1 MSPQIIGGPDT
12 GRADKRASKIARQ
25 IEADIVRRGWTVG
38 ESLGSEQALQQ
49 RYGASRSVLRE
60 AVRLVEHHQ
69 VARMRRGP
77 NGGLLICAPDAG
89 PATRAVVIYLEYLGT
104 TLGDLLNARLVL
116 EPLAASLAA
125 ERIDEAGI
133 DRLRGVLR
141 AEQLWKPGLPAPQ
154 DEFHIALAQ
163 QSKNPVLQL
172 FIDVLMRLT
181 TRYALESQ
189 TDSASEAVEAVDHMH
204 NDHAEIV
211 AAVTAGDSARA
222 KTLSERHVEAVT
234 AWLQKHQPGD
244 DAGRHD
250 PSKGWE
256 RRARGPRGG
265 ARPNPEAPRGKRAEV
280 LAATIGDDIAASGWP
295 IGSVFGT
302 ETELLKRYRVSRA
315 VLREA
320 VRLLEYHSIAQMRRG
335 PGGGLVVTKPQAQA
349 SIDTI
354 ALYLQ
359 YRKPSRED
367 LRCVRDAI
375 EIDNVAK
382 VVKRRGDSEV
392 AAFLDAA
399 HRAVRRPSFEPSIGH
414 SVDQDPHETADDV
427 RNAAV
432 EEFRFH
438 IGLAQLAGNTLLDL
452 FLRII
457 VELFRRHWSSTGQA
471 LPTWTDVVAVEH
483 AHLRI
488 LQAISDGDDSLARH
502 RIRRHLDAAAS
513 WWL

>member
-1 MSPQIIGGPDT
+1 MNSRPGP
-12 GRADKRASKIARQ
+12 GAANKLASTIARE
-25 IEADIVRRGWTVG
+25 IEADIVRRDWPLG
-38 ESLGSEQALQQ
+38 ESLGSEHALQQ
-49 RYGASRSVLRE
+49 RFCVSRSVLRE

-77 NGGLLICAPDAG
+77 NGGLIICEPDAG
-89 PATRAVVIYLEYLGT
+89 PATRAIVIYLEYLGT
-104 TLGDLLNARLVL
+104 TRADLLNARLLL

-133 DRLRGVLR
+133 DRLRAVLR
-141 AEQLWKPGLPAPQ
+141 AEEQWRPGLSAPR
-154 DEFHIALAQ
+154 DEFHIALAER
-163 QSKNPVLQL
+163 SKNPVLQL

-181 TRYALESQ
+181 TRYALQSR
-189 TDSASEAVEAVDHMH
+189 TGSASEAVEAIEYMH
-204 NDHAEIV
+204 NDHSEIA

-234 AWLQKHQPGD
+234 AWLQQHHD
-244 DAGRHD
+244 DAGGKGRHA
-250 PSKGWE
+250 S
-256 RRARGPRGG
+256 RRRLKPDAT
-265 ARPNPEAPRGKRAEV
+265 RGKLAEV
-280 LAATIGDDIAASGWP
+280 LAANIGDDIAAGGWRV
-295 IGSVFGT
+295 GSIFGT
-302 ETELLKRYRVSRA
+302 ETALLQRYQVSRA

-320 VRLLEYHSIAQMRRG
+320 VRLLEYHSVAQMRRG
-335 PGGGLVVTKPQAQA
+335 PGGGLVVTQPQAQA

-382 VVKRRGDSEV
+382 VVKRRSESAV
-392 AAFLDAA
+392 AAFLDN
-399 HRAVRRPSFEPSIGH
+399 HRPAFGNRQ
-414 SVDQDPHETADDV
+414 SVDEVRKATA
-427 RNAAV
+427 

-438 IGLAQLAGNTLLDL
+438 VGLAQLAGNALLDL

-457 VELFRRHWSSTGQA
+457 VELFRRHWSGTGQA
-471 LPTWTDVVAVEH
+471 LPTGADIIAVDH

-488 LQAISDGDDSLARH
+488 LEAIAAGDDSLARY

>member
-1 MSPQIIGGPDT
+1 MST
-12 GRADKRASKIARQ
+12 GRANTLASRIARDL
-25 IEADIVRRGWTVG
+25 EADIVRRGWATG
-38 ESLGSEQALQQ
+38 ESLGSEPALQE
-49 RYGASRSVLRE
+49 RFGVSRSVLRE

-77 NGGLLICAPDAG
+77 GGGLIICEPDAG

-104 TLGDLLNARLVL
+104 TLRDLLNARLVL
-116 EPLAASLAA
+116 EPLAAALAA

-133 DRLRGVLR
+133 TRLRAVLR
-141 AEQLWKPGLPAPQ
+141 GEEEWKPGSPTPR
-154 DEFHIALAQ
+154 DEFHIALAE

-181 TRYALESQ
+181 TRYALQSR
-189 TDSASEAVEAVDHMH
+189 TDTASEATEAVDRMH
-204 NDHAEIV
+204 GDHAEIV
-211 AAVTAGDSARA
+211 EAVTSGDPARA

-234 AWLQKHQPGD
+234 AWLQRHHPGN
-244 DAGRHD
+244 AA
-250 PSKGWE
+250 
-256 RRARGPRGG
+256 RRRKR
-265 ARPNPEAPRGKRAEV
+265 RPLTVGAPRGKLAEM
-280 LAATIGDDIAASGWP
+280 LAATIGDDIAAGGWQV
-295 IGSVFGT
+295 GSVFGT
-302 ETELLKRYRVSRA
+302 EAALLERYRVSRA
-315 VLREA
+315 VFREA
-320 VRLLEYHSIAQMRRG
+320 VRLLEYHSIARMRRG
-335 PGGGLVVTKPQAQA
+335 PGGGLVIAKPQAQA

-359 YRKPSRED
+359 YRDPSRED

-382 VVKRRGDSEV
+382 VVKRRGEAEV
-392 AAFLDAA
+392 AAFLAA
-399 HRAVRRPSFEPSIGH
+399 HRSEVPDTPGEVG
-414 SVDQDPHETADDV
+414 D
-427 RNAAV
+427 AAV

-438 IGLAQLAGNTLLDL
+438 VGLAQLAGNTLLDL

-471 LPTWTDVVAVEH
+471 PPTWADVLAVHH

-488 LQAISDGDDSLARH
+488 VDAVEAGDDSLARH
-502 RIRRHLDAAAS
+502 RVRRHLDAAAS

>member
-1 MSPQIIGGPDT
+1 MSTGPENKL
-12 GRADKRASKIARQ
+12 AAKIARDL
-25 IEADIVRRGWTVG
+25 EAEIVRRGWATG
-38 ESLGSEQALQQ
+38 ESLGSEPALQE
-49 RYGASRSVLRE
+49 RFGVSRSVLRE

-77 NGGLLICAPDAG
+77 GGGLIICEPDAG

-133 DRLRGVLR
+133 ASLRAVLRGEEEWR
-141 AEQLWKPGLPAPQ
+141 PGLPTPR
-154 DEFHIALAQ
+154 DEFHIALAE

-172 FIDVLMRLT
+172 FIDVLIRLT
-181 TRYALESQ
+181 ARYALQSR
-189 TDSASEAVEAVDHMH
+189 TDTASEAIEAVDRMH
-204 NDHAEIV
+204 VDHAEIV
-211 AAVTAGDSARA
+211 AAVTSGDSARA

-234 AWLQKHQPGD
+234 AWLQHHQPGNV
-244 DAGRHD
+244 A
-250 PSKGWE
+250 
-256 RRARGPRGG
+256 RRRKPR
-265 ARPNPEAPRGKRAEV
+265 PLTVEAPRGKLAEM
-280 LAATIGDDIAASGWP
+280 LAATIGDDIAASGWQV
-295 IGSVFGT
+295 GSVFGT
-302 ETELLKRYRVSRA
+302 ETALLERYRVSRA
-315 VLREA
+315 VFREA
-320 VRLLEYHSIAQMRRG
+320 VRLLEYHSIAHMRRG
-335 PGGGLVVTKPQAQA
+335 PGGGLVIAKPRAQA

-359 YRKPSRED
+359 YRDPGRED

-382 VVKRRGDSEV
+382 VVKRRGEAEV
-392 AAFLDAA
+392 AAFLAA
-399 HRAVRRPSFEPSIGH
+399 HRSEVSDGPGD
-414 SVDQDPHETADDV
+414 VAD
-427 RNAAV
+427 AAV

-438 IGLAQLAGNTLLDL
+438 VGLARLAGNTLLDL

-457 VELFRRHWSSTGQA
+457 VELFRRHWTSTGQEP
-471 LPTWTDVVAVEH
+471 PTWADVLAVHH

-488 LQAISDGDDSLARH
+488 VDAIQAGDESLARY
-502 RIRRHLDAAAS
+502 RVRRHLDAAAS

>member
-1 MSPQIIGGPDT
+1 MSTEPDR
-12 GRADKRASKIARQ
+12 GRTTKLASTIARD
-25 IEADIVRRGWTVG
+25 IEADIVRRGWPVG
-38 ESLGSEQALQQ
+38 ASLGSERALQE
-49 RYGASRSVLRE
+49 RFSVSRSVLRE

-77 NGGLLICAPDAG
+77 GGGLLVCEPDAG
-89 PATRAVVIYLEYLGT
+89 PATRAVVIYLEYLGI

-125 ERIDEAGI
+125 ERIDESGI
-133 DRLRGVLR
+133 DRLRAVLR
-141 AEQLWKPGLPAPQ
+141 AEQEWRPGLPAPR
-154 DEFHIALAQ
+154 DEFHIALAE

-181 TRYALESQ
+181 TRYALQSQ
-189 TDSASEAVEAVDHMH
+189 TDSAREAVEALDYMHLDHS
-204 NDHAEIV
+204 EIV
-211 AAVTAGDSARA
+211 SAVTSGDAARA

-234 AWLQKHQPGD
+234 AWLQDHHPGQ
-244 DAGRHD
+244 DAGR
-250 PSKGWE
+250 SRGR
-256 RRARGPRGG
+256 RRATS
-265 ARPNPEAPRGKRAEV
+265 EVVAPRGKLAEV
-280 LAATIGDDIAASGWP
+280 LAADIGDEIAAGGWQV
-295 IGSVFGT
+295 GSVFGT
-302 ETELLKRYRVSRA
+302 ETALLERYRVSRA

-320 VRLLEYHSIAQMRRG
+320 VRLLEFHSVAQMRRG
-335 PGGGLVVTKPQAQA
+335 PGGGLLVAEPQAQA

-359 YRKPSRED
+359 YRQPSRED

-382 VVKRRGDSEV
+382 VVKRRAESGVATFLETHRPALGDHL
-392 AAFLDAA
+392 A
-399 HRAVRRPSFEPSIGH
+399 
-414 SVDQDPHETADDV
+414 TADDV
-427 RNAAV
+427 LKATT

-438 IGLAQLAGNTLLDL
+438 FGLAELAGNALLDL

-471 LPTWTDVVAVEH
+471 LPTWDDVVAVEH

-488 LQAISDGDDSLARH
+488 LDAIALGDDSLARH
-502 RIRRHLDAAAS
+502 RVRRHLDAAAS

>member
-1 MSPQIIGGPDT
+1 MSTGPE
-12 GRADKRASKIARQ
+12 DKRAAKIARDL
-25 IEADIVRRGWTVG
+25 EAEIVRRGWATG
-38 ESLGSEQALQQ
+38 ESLGSEHALQE
-49 RYGASRSVLRE
+49 RFGVSRSVLRE

-77 NGGLLICAPDAG
+77 GGGLIICEPDAG

-133 DRLRGVLR
+133 ARLRAVLR
-141 AEQLWKPGLPAPQ
+141 GEEQWRPGLPTPR
-154 DEFHIALAQ
+154 DEFHIALAE

-181 TRYALESQ
+181 TRYALQSR
-189 TDSASEAVEAVDHMH
+189 TDTATEAVEAVDRMH
-204 NDHAEIV
+204 VDHSEIV
-211 AAVTAGDSARA
+211 AAVTSGDAARA

-234 AWLQKHQPGD
+234 AWLQHHHPGT
-244 DAGRHD
+244 A
-250 PSKGWE
+250 
-256 RRARGPRGG
+256 RRRRKPRPL
-265 ARPNPEAPRGKRAEV
+265 ATEVPRGKMAEM
-280 LAATIGDDIAASGWP
+280 LAATIGDDIAASGWRV
-295 IGSVFGT
+295 GSVFGT
-302 ETELLKRYRVSRA
+302 ETALLERYRVSRA

-320 VRLLEYHSIAQMRRG
+320 VRLLEYHSIAHMRRG
-335 PGGGLVVTKPQAQA
+335 PGGGLVIAKPRAQA

-359 YRKPSRED
+359 YRNPSRED

-382 VVKRRGDSEV
+382 VVKRRGEPEV
-392 AAFLDAA
+392 AAFLAT
-399 HRAVRRPSFEPSIGH
+399 HRSEVEEIPG
-414 SVDQDPHETADDV
+414 DV
-427 RNAAV
+427 GGAAV

-438 IGLAQLAGNTLLDL
+438 VGLARLAGNTLLDL

-471 LPTWTDVVAVEH
+471 PPTWADVLAVHH

-488 LQAISDGDDSLARH
+488 VDAIEVGDESLARY
-502 RIRRHLDAAAS
+502 RVRRHLDAAAS

>member
-1 MSPQIIGGPDT
+1 MSTGPENKL
-12 GRADKRASKIARQ
+12 AAKIARDL
-25 IEADIVRRGWTVG
+25 EAEIVRRGWATG
-38 ESLGSEQALQQ
+38 ESLGSEPALQE
-49 RYGASRSVLRE
+49 RFGVSRSVLRE

-77 NGGLLICAPDAG
+77 GGGLIICEPDAG

-133 DRLRGVLR
+133 ASLRAVLRGEEEWR
-141 AEQLWKPGLPAPQ
+141 PGLPTPR
-154 DEFHIALAQ
+154 DEFHIALAE

-172 FIDVLMRLT
+172 FIDVLIRLT
-181 TRYALESQ
+181 ARYALQSR
-189 TDSASEAVEAVDHMH
+189 TDTASEAIEAIDRMH
-204 NDHAEIV
+204 VDHAEIV
-211 AAVTAGDSARA
+211 AAVTSGDSARA

-234 AWLQKHQPGD
+234 AWLQHHQPGNV
-244 DAGRHD
+244 A
-250 PSKGWE
+250 
-256 RRARGPRGG
+256 RRRKPR
-265 ARPNPEAPRGKRAEV
+265 PLTVEAPRGKLAEM
-280 LAATIGDDIAASGWP
+280 LAATIGDDIAASGWQV
-295 IGSVFGT
+295 GSVFGT
-302 ETELLKRYRVSRA
+302 ETALLERYRVSRA
-315 VLREA
+315 VFREA
-320 VRLLEYHSIAQMRRG
+320 VRLLEYHSIAHMRRG
-335 PGGGLVVTKPQAQA
+335 PGGGLVIAKPRAQA

-359 YRKPSRED
+359 YRDPGRED

-382 VVKRRGDSEV
+382 VVKRRGEAEV
-392 AAFLDAA
+392 AAFLAA
-399 HRAVRRPSFEPSIGH
+399 HRSEVSDGPGD
-414 SVDQDPHETADDV
+414 VAD
-427 RNAAV
+427 AAV

-438 IGLAQLAGNTLLDL
+438 VGLARLAGNTLLDL

-457 VELFRRHWSSTGQA
+457 VELFRRHWTSTGQEP
-471 LPTWTDVVAVEH
+471 PTWADVLAVHH

-488 LQAISDGDDSLARH
+488 VDAIQAGDESLARY
-502 RIRRHLDAAAS
+502 RVRRHLDAAAS

>member
-1 MSPQIIGGPDT
+1 MSAGV
-12 GRADKRASKIARQ
+12 ANKLASKIARDL
-25 IEADIVRRGWTVG
+25 EADIVRRGWAIG
-38 ESLGSEQALQQ
+38 ESLGSEQALQE
-49 RYGASRSVLRE
+49 RFGVSRSVLRE

-77 NGGLLICAPDAG
+77 NGGLIICEPDAG

-104 TLGDLLNARLVL
+104 TLSDLLSARLVL

-133 DRLRGVLR
+133 ARLRAVLR
-141 AEQLWKPGLPAPQ
+141 GEEQWQPGMPTPR
-154 DEFHIALAQ
+154 DEFHIALAE

-172 FIDVLMRLT
+172 FIDVLIRLT
-181 TRYALESQ
+181 ARYAMQSR
-189 TDSASEAVEAVDHMH
+189 TDTAAEAVEAVDRMH
-204 NDHAEIV
+204 VDHSELV

-234 AWLQKHQPGD
+234 AWLQHHHPGN
-244 DAGRHD
+244 R
-250 PSKGWE
+250 S
-256 RRARGPRGG
+256 RRRKPR
-265 ARPNPEAPRGKRAEV
+265 PLNIEAPRGKLAEM
-280 LAATIGDDIAASGWP
+280 LAATIGDDIAASGWQV
-295 IGSVFGT
+295 GSVFGT
-302 ETELLKRYRVSRA
+302 ETALLERYRVSRS
-315 VLREA
+315 VFREA
-320 VRLLEYHSIAQMRRG
+320 VRLLEYHSIAHMRRG
-335 PGGGLVVTKPQAQA
+335 PGGGLVIAEPHPQA
-349 SIDTI
+349 SVDTI

-359 YRKPSRED
+359 YRNPSRED

-382 VVKRRGDSEV
+382 VVKRCGESEV
-392 AAFLDAA
+392 AAFLIA
-399 HRAVRRPSFEPSIGH
+399 HRSSF
-414 SVDQDPHETADDV
+414 DETPGEV
-427 RNAAV
+427 SGAAG

-438 IGLAQLAGNTLLDL
+438 VGLARLAGNTLLDL

-471 LPTWTDVVAVEH
+471 PPTWADVLAVHH

-488 LQAISDGDDSLARH
+488 VDAIEAGDESLARH
-502 RIRRHLDAAAS
+502 RVRRHLDAAAS

>member
-1 MSPQIIGGPDT
+1 MSLKA
-12 GRADKRASKIARQ
+12 GRTDKRASKIARQ
-25 IEADIVRRGWTVG
+25 IEADIVRRGWTIG
-38 ESLGSEQALQQ
+38 ESLGSEHALQQ
-49 RYGASRSVLRE
+49 RYEASRSVLRE

-77 NGGLLICAPDAG
+77 NGGLLICEPDAG

-133 DRLRGVLR
+133 DRLRAVLR
-141 AEQLWKPGLPAPQ
+141 AEEEWKPGLPAPR

-181 TRYALESQ
+181 ARYALKSRA
-189 TDSASEAVEAVDHMH
+189 DSAGEAIEAVDQMH
-204 NDHAEIV
+204 NDHSEIV

-234 AWLQKHQPGD
+234 AWLQEHQPGE
-244 DAGRHD
+244 DAPRTGALKSRG
-250 PSKGWE
+250 S
-256 RRARGPRGG
+256 RAREPRGPRL
-265 ARPNPEAPRGKRAEV
+265 NLEAPRGKLAEV
-280 LAATIGDDIAASGWP
+280 LAATIGDDIAASGWQV
-295 IGSVFGT
+295 GSVFGT
-302 ETELLKRYRVSRA
+302 ETELLERYRVSRA

-320 VRLLEYHSIAQMRRG
+320 VRLLEYHAIAQMRRG
-335 PGGGLVVTKPQAQA
+335 PGGGLVVTKPEAQA

-359 YRKPSRED
+359 YRQPSRED
-367 LRCVRDAI
+367 FRCVRDAI

-382 VVKRRGDSEV
+382 VVKRRSESEV
-392 AAFLDAA
+392 MAFLNTRGAPHPA
-399 HRAVRRPSFEPSIGH
+399 THRPELDKDR
-414 SVDQDPHETADDV
+414 HETGDDV
-427 RNAAV
+427 RKAAV

-438 IGLAQLAGNTLLDL
+438 VGLAQLAGNPMLDL

-457 VELFRRHWSSTGQA
+457 VELFRRHWSSTGQG
-471 LPTWTDVVAVEH
+471 LPTWSDVVAVER
-483 AHLRI
+483 AHQRI
-488 LQAISDGDDSLARH
+488 LEAIGDGDDSLARY

>member
-1 MSPQIIGGPDT
+1 MSSEP
-12 GRADKRASKIARQ
+12 GRTDKRASKIARE
-25 IEADIVRRGWTVG
+25 IEADIVRRGWTIG
-38 ESLGSEQALQQ
+38 ESLGSEHALQQ
-49 RYGASRSVLRE
+49 RYEASRSVLRE

-77 NGGLLICAPDAG
+77 NGGLLICEPDAG

-104 TLGDLLNARLVL
+104 TLPDLLNARLVL

-133 DRLRGVLR
+133 DRLRAVLR
-141 AEQLWKPGLPAPQ
+141 AEEEWKPGLPAPR

-181 TRYALESQ
+181 ARYALTSRA
-189 TDSASEAVEAVDHMH
+189 DSAGEAIEALDQMH
-204 NDHAEIV
+204 NDHSEIV

-234 AWLQKHQPGD
+234 AWLQEHQSGD
-244 DAGRHD
+244 DAPRNGALKSRG
-250 PSKGWE
+250 SG
-256 RRARGPRGG
+256 ARGPRL
-265 ARPNPEAPRGKRAEV
+265 NLEAPRGKLAEV
-280 LAATIGDDIAASGWP
+280 LAATIGDDIAASGWQV
-295 IGSVFGT
+295 GSVFGT
-302 ETELLKRYRVSRA
+302 ETELLERYRVSRA

-320 VRLLEYHSIAQMRRG
+320 VRLLEYHAIAHMRRG
-335 PGGGLVVTKPQAQA
+335 PGGGLVVTKPEAQA

-359 YRKPSRED
+359 YRQPSRED
-367 LRCVRDAI
+367 FRCVRDAI

-382 VVKRRGDSEV
+382 VVKRRGESEV
-392 AAFLDAA
+392 TAFLKTHGAPYPATD
-399 HRAVRRPSFEPSIGH
+399 RTELDS
-414 SVDQDPHETADDV
+414 DDV
-427 RNAAV
+427 RKAAV

-438 IGLAQLAGNTLLDL
+438 VGLAQLAGNALLDL

-457 VELFRRHWSSTGQA
+457 VELFRRHWSSTGQG
-471 LPTWTDVVAVEH
+471 LPTWTDVVAVER
-483 AHLRI
+483 AHQRI
-488 LQAISDGDDSLARH
+488 LEAIGDGDDSLARY

>member
-1 MSPQIIGGPDT
+1 MSSARPQT
-12 GRADKRASKIARQ
+12 ADKLASMIARD
-25 IEADIVRRGWTVG
+25 IEAEIVRRGWPVG
-38 ESLGSEQALQQ
+38 ESLGSEHALRQ
-49 RYGASRSVLRE
+49 RFCVSRSVLRE
-60 AVRLVEHHQ
+60 AARLVEHHQ

-77 NGGLLICAPDAG
+77 NGGLLVCEPDAG

-104 TLGDLLNARLVL
+104 TLTDLLNARLVL

-133 DRLRGVLR
+133 DRLRAVLR
-141 AEQLWKPGLPAPQ
+141 AEEQWRPGLPTPR
-154 DEFHIALAQ
+154 DEFHIALAER
-163 QSKNPVLQL
+163 SKNPVLQL

-181 TRYALESQ
+181 TRYALQSRA
-189 TDSASEAVEAVDHMH
+189 DSASEAVEAVDHMH
-204 NDHAEIV
+204 NDHSEIV

-234 AWLQKHQPGD
+234 AWLQRHHPGGGLSGND
-244 DAGRHD
+244 RHA
-250 PSKGWE
+250 S
-256 RRARGPRGG
+256 RARR
-265 ARPNPEAPRGKRAEV
+265 RLDPEAPRGKMAEV
-280 LAATIGDDIAASGWP
+280 LAANIGDDIAAAGWR

-302 ETELLKRYRVSRA
+302 ETALLQRYRVSRA

-320 VRLLEYHSIAQMRRG
+320 VRLLEFHSVARMRRG
-335 PGGGLVVTKPQAQA
+335 PGGGLVVTQPHAQA
-349 SIDTI
+349 SVDTI

-359 YRKPSRED
+359 YRQPSRED

-382 VVKRRGDSEV
+382 VVKRRGESAV
-392 AAFLDAA
+392 AAFLGT
-399 HRAVRRPSFEPSIGH
+399 RPTLGENLH
-414 SVDQDPHETADDV
+414 TADEV
-427 RNAAV
+427 RKATV

-438 IGLAQLAGNTLLDL
+438 VGLAQLAGNALLDL

-457 VELFRRHWSSTGQA
+457 VELFRRHWSTTGQS
-471 LPTWTDVVAVEH
+471 LPTGADVIAVDR
-483 AHLRI
+483 AHVRI
-488 LQAISDGDDSLARH
+488 LEAISAGDDSLARH

>member
-1 MSPQIIGGPDT
+1 MSIAPDT
-12 GRADKRASKIARQ
+12 GRADKLASTIARR
-25 IEADIVRRGWTVG
+25 IEADIVRRGWPIG
-38 ESLGSEQALQQ
+38 ESLGSEHALQQ
-49 RYGASRSVLRE
+49 RFCVSRSVLRE

-77 NGGLLICAPDAG
+77 NGGLLVCEPDAG

-104 TLGDLLNARLVL
+104 TLPDLLNARLVL

-133 DRLRGVLR
+133 DRLRAVLR
-141 AEQLWKPGLPAPQ
+141 AEEHWRPGLPAPR
-154 DEFHIALAQ
+154 DEFHIALAE

-181 TRYALESQ
+181 TRYALQSR
-189 TDSASEAVEAVDHMH
+189 TDSASEAVEAIDHMH
-204 NDHAEIV
+204 NDHSEIV
-211 AAVTAGDSARA
+211 AAVTAGDPARA

-234 AWLQKHQPGD
+234 AWLQRHHSGD
-244 DAGRHD
+244 DVSGKNRQSRAARQ
-250 PSKGWE
+250 
-256 RRARGPRGG
+256 RRL
-265 ARPNPEAPRGKRAEV
+265 NFEAPCGKLAEV
-280 LAATIGDDIAASGWP
+280 LAANIGDDIAASGWQV
-295 IGSVFGT
+295 GSVFGT
-302 ETELLKRYRVSRA
+302 ETALLERYRVSRA

-320 VRLLEYHSIAQMRRG
+320 VRLLEYHSVAQMRRG

-382 VVKRRGDSEV
+382 VVKRRTESEV
-392 AAFLDAA
+392 AAFLDT
-399 HRAVRRPSFEPSIGH
+399 HRPAFADNLH
-414 SVDQDPHETADDV
+414 TADDV
-427 RNAAV
+427 RKATA

-438 IGLAQLAGNTLLDL
+438 VGLAQLAGNALLDL

-471 LPTWTDVVAVEH
+471 LPSWADVVAVEH

-488 LQAISDGDDSLARH
+488 LEAMEAGDDSLARY
-502 RIRRHLDAAAS
+502 RVRRHLDAAAS

>member
-1 MSPQIIGGPDT
+1 MSPIPPAGGT
-12 GRADKRASKIARQ
+12 KKLASTIARQ
-25 IEADIVRRGWTVG
+25 IEADIVRRGWPVG

-49 RYGASRSVLRE
+49 RYGVSRSVLRE
-60 AVRLVEHHQ
+60 AVRLVEHHR

-77 NGGLLICAPDAG
+77 GGGLLISEPDAG

-104 TLGDLLNARLVL
+104 TLADLLNARLVL

-133 DRLRGVLR
+133 ERLRAVLR
-141 AEQLWKPGLPAPQ
+141 EEEHWRPGLPAPR
-154 DEFHIALAQ
+154 DEFHIALAE

-181 TRYALESQ
+181 TRYALRSR
-189 TDSASEAVEAVDHMH
+189 TDSASEAIEALDYMHHDHC
-204 NDHAEIV
+204 EIV

-222 KTLSERHVEAVT
+222 KTLSERHVEAVN
-234 AWLQKHQPGD
+234 AWLQEHHPG
-244 DAGRHD
+244 AGR
-250 PSKGWE
+250 
-256 RRARGPRGG
+256 A
-265 ARPNPEAPRGKRAEV
+265 ARPGHRREQADGEVPRGKLAEV
-280 LAATIGDDIAASGWP
+280 LAATIGDEIGSGDWQ

-302 ETELLKRYRVSRA
+302 ETALLQRYRVSRA

-320 VRLLEYHSIAQMRRG
+320 VRLLEYHSVAQMRRG
-335 PGGGLVVTKPQAQA
+335 PGGGLVVAKPHAQA

-382 VVKRRGDSEV
+382 VVKRRAEPEV
-392 AAFLDAA
+392 AAFLYTHRSALDGTA
-399 HRAVRRPSFEPSIGH
+399 HA
-414 SVDQDPHETADDV
+414 ADDA
-427 RNAAV
+427 RQATS
-432 EEFRFH
+432 EELRFH
-438 IGLAQLAGNTLLDL
+438 HGLAQLAGNALLDL

-457 VELFRRHWSSTGQA
+457 VELFRRHWTSTGQEPPA
-471 LPTWTDVVAVEH
+471 RSDVDAVEH
-483 AHLRI
+483 AHSRI
-488 LQAISDGDDSLARH
+488 LEAITAGDDSLARY

>member
-1 MSPQIIGGPDT
+1 MSSQPETGP
-12 GRADKRASKIARQ
+12 ANKLASTIARD
-25 IEADIVRRGWTVG
+25 IEADIVRRGWPIG
-38 ESLGSEQALQQ
+38 ESLGSEHALQQ
-49 RYGASRSVLRE
+49 RFCVSRSVLRE

-77 NGGLLICAPDAG
+77 NGGLLICEPDAG

-104 TLGDLLNARLVL
+104 TLADLLNARLVL

-133 DRLRGVLR
+133 DRLRAVLR
-141 AEQLWKPGLPAPQ
+141 AEEHWRPGLPAPR
-154 DEFHIALAQ
+154 DEFHIALAER
-163 QSKNPVLQL
+163 SKNPVLQL

-181 TRYALESQ
+181 TRYALQSR
-189 TDSASEAVEAVDHMH
+189 TDSASEAIEAIDYMH
-204 NDHAEIV
+204 NDHSEIV

-222 KTLSERHVEAVT
+222 KTVSERHVEAVT
-234 AWLQKHQPGD
+234 AWLQQHHPGD
-244 DAGRHD
+244 HARGKDRGA
-250 PSKGWE
+250 S
-256 RRARGPRGG
+256 RARR
-265 ARPNPEAPRGKRAEV
+265 RRLNPEAPRGKLAEV
-280 LAATIGDDIAASGWP
+280 LAANIGDDIAASGWQV
-295 IGSVFGT
+295 GSVFGT
-302 ETELLKRYRVSRA
+302 ETALLQRYRVSRA

-320 VRLLEYHSIAQMRRG
+320 VRLLEYHAVAQMRRG
-335 PGGGLVVTKPQAQA
+335 PGGGLVVTQPQARA

-382 VVKRRGDSEV
+382 VVKRRNESEV
-392 AAFLDAA
+392 AAFLDT
-399 HRAVRRPSFEPSIGH
+399 HRPAFG
-414 SVDQDPHETADDV
+414 DNLQTADEV
-427 RNAAV
+427 RKATV

-438 IGLAQLAGNTLLDL
+438 IGLAQLAGNALLDL

-471 LPTWTDVVAVEH
+471 LPTGADIIAVER

-488 LQAISDGDDSLARH
+488 LEAMAAGDDSLARY

>member
-1 MSPQIIGGPDT
+1 M
-12 GRADKRASKIARQ
+12 IARQ
-25 IEADIVRRGWTVG
+25 IEAEIVRRGWAIG

-49 RYGASRSVLRE
+49 RFCVSRSVLRE

-77 NGGLLICAPDAG
+77 NGGLLICEPDAG

-133 DRLRGVLR
+133 ERLRAVLR
-141 AEQLWKPGLPAPQ
+141 AEQQWKPGLPAPP
-154 DEFHIALAQ
+154 DEFHSALAER
-163 QSKNPVLQL
+163 SKNPVLQL
-172 FIDVLMRLT
+172 FIDVLIRMT
-181 TRYALESQ
+181 ARYARQSR
-189 TDSASEAVEAVDHMH
+189 TDSASEAIEAVDHMH
-204 NDHAEIV
+204 NDHAELV

-222 KTLSERHVEAVT
+222 KTASTSANL
-234 AWLQKHQPGD
+234 
-244 DAGRHD
+244 
-250 PSKGWE
+250 
-256 RRARGPRGG
+256 
-265 ARPNPEAPRGKRAEV
+265 PRGKLAEV
-280 LAATIGDDIAASGWP
+280 LAATIGDEIASSGWQ

-302 ETELLKRYRVSRA
+302 ETALLERYGVSRA
-315 VLREA
+315 ALREA
-320 VRLLEYHSIAQMRRG
+320 VRLLEYHSIARMRRG
-335 PGGGLVVTKPQAQA
+335 PGGGLVVAKPQAQA

-354 ALYLQ
+354 ALCLQ

-382 VVKRRGDSEV
+382 VVAKVVKRRTEAEV
-392 AAFLDAA
+392 AAFLTVHGTGLDGES
-399 HRAVRRPSFEPSIGH
+399 REI
-414 SVDQDPHETADDV
+414 DV
-427 RNAAV
+427 RAAAV

-438 IGLAQLAGNTLLDL
+438 VGLAQLAGNALLEL

-457 VELFRRHWSSTGQA
+457 VEFFRRHWTSTEQE
-471 LPTWTDVVAVEH
+471 LPSWGDVVAVEH

-488 LQAISDGDDSLARH
+488 LEAIEAGDDSLARY
-502 RIRRHLDAAAS
+502 RVRRHLDAAAAL
-513 WWL
+513 WL